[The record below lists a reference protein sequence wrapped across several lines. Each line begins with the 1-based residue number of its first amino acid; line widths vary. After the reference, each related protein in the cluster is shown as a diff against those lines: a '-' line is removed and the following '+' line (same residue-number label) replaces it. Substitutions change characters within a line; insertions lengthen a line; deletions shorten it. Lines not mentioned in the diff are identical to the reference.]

1 MPEFDTKPILEGL
14 NDRQREAVQTT
25 EGPLLVVAGP
35 GSGKTRV
42 LTCRIAW
49 LLASEA
55 ARPYQIL
62 ALTFTNKAAREMR
75 ERVEKLLPDGMAK
88 GMWVGTFHAQMVRL
102 LRMEASHL
110 GFTSDFTIYDTGDSE
125 RILKQLIK
133 EYGYDPKVIK
143 PRTVQNYISGAKNA
157 RASSDQMNARAE
169 SKQAKIAANLY
180 VHYNAALQAA
190 NAFDFDDLLLKPLE
204 LFEQQPEILQK
215 YQQKWSHVLID
226 EYQDT
231 NRVQYLLARSL
242 TGAHRNLCV
251 VGDDAQSIYAFRG
264 ADIQNILSFK
274 EDFEEAKIVRLEQN
288 YRSTRNILKAA
299 DSVIAE
305 NSNQIKKTLWT
316 DNEAGQPITLIQA
329 ASDRDEAN
337 RAVDIIRKERGR
349 TNLKLQDF
357 AILYRTNA
365 QSRTFEDALRKRG
378 IRYRIVGGL
387 SFYERKEIRDSIA
400 YLRLLV
406 NPNDVASFQ
415 RVVNYPARGIGIR
428 SQQIILE
435 YARQPGYDLSTALR
449 ESERLPISSRAKK
462 SLTEFATLIR
472 NHTAKLETME
482 PSEVAVSLCQHSG
495 FMRELESDETPSGL
509 SRQNNLH
516 EFFQAIQSHTEEDA
530 SHTLSSYL
538 QIVALMTDADTDKS
552 SADRVVLMTLHASKG
567 LEFQVVFIGGL
578 EDKLLPYIRGEGID
592 PASLE
597 EERRLFYVGIT
608 RAKSRLYLGRAK
620 VRSRYGGDFNYTQPS
635 RFIDEID
642 PSVLST
648 RPTRAPWQHR
658 SGSSKKSYRGSRNRF
673 GGSRPSNSG
682 GNRSERSGS
691 GSSRKMGNNLRP
703 GDPSTFKVGAQVQ
716 HQNYGKGKITH
727 IEGGGSATK
736 VTVEFKNF
744 GQKQLRAGIAPMR
757 VIGG

>member
-1 MPEFDTKPILEGL
+1 MPEFDTKPILAGL

-143 PRTVQNYISGAKNA
+143 SRTVQNYISGAKNA

-169 SKQAKIAANLY
+169 SKQAKIAASLY

-365 QSRTFEDALRKRG
+365 QSRTFEDALRKKD
-378 IRYRIVGGL
+378 IRYRVVGSL
-387 SFYERKEIRDSIA
+387 SFYERKEIRDAIA

-428 SQQIILE
+428 SQQVILE

-449 ESERLPISSRAKK
+449 ESERLPISSRAKN

-482 PSEVAVSLCQHSG
+482 PSEVAVSLCKKSG

-516 EFFQAIQSHTEEDA
+516 ELFQAIQSHTDEDA

-620 VRSRYGGDFNYTQPS
+620 VRSRYGGDFSYTQPS

-648 RPTRAPWQHR
+648 RSTRAPWQHR
-658 SGSSKKSYRGSRNRF
+658 SGASKKSYRGSRNRF
-673 GGSRPSNSG
+673 GGSKRSNSG
-682 GNRSERSGS
+682 GNRSQRSGS

-716 HQNYGKGKITH
+716 HQNYGKGWITH

-736 VTVEFKNF
+736 VTVEFNNF

-757 VIGG
+757 VIG

>member
-1 MPEFDTKPILEGL
+1 MPEFDTKPILAGL

-157 RASSDQMNARAE
+157 RESSDQMNARAE

-204 LFEQQPEILQK
+204 LFEQQPETLQK

-387 SFYERKEIRDSIA
+387 SFYERKEIRDAIA

-428 SQQIILE
+428 SQQVILE

-449 ESERLPISSRAKK
+449 ESERLPISSRAKN

-472 NHTAKLETME
+472 NHTEKLETME
-482 PSEVAVSLCQHSG
+482 PSEVAVSLCQQSG

-516 EFFQAIQSHTEEDA
+516 ELFQAIQSHTDEDA

-578 EDKLLPYIRGEGID
+578 EDKLLPYIRGEEID

-620 VRSRYGGDFNYTQPS
+620 VRSRYGGEFNYTQPS

-648 RPTRAPWQHR
+648 RSTRAPWQHR

-682 GNRSERSGS
+682 GNRSQRSGS

-716 HQNYGKGKITH
+716 HQNYGKGWITH
-727 IEGGGSATK
+727 VEGGGSATK
-736 VTVEFKNF
+736 VTVEFNNF
-744 GQKQLRAGIAPMR
+744 GQKQLRAGMAPMR
-757 VIGG
+757 VIG